1 MFSNYLLVTYRHLLR
16 HKLYSGITVLGL
28 AVGVATFLLTWLYIE
43 GERSFD
49 HFHEKGDD
57 TYRVTL
63 DRYQGEDLM
72 YKKALT
78 FIPTGPRLHADLPE
92 VENYT
97 RMWEYSLEAPV
108 VINVEEEKYSE
119 TNVYHVDSSFFSIFS
134 FELLEGNPKTAL
146 TKLKS
151 VVISESLAI
160 KYFGNERAVGKTIQ
174 RTNYNGPESY
184 EVTGVFKDVPSNSHL
199 QFTML
204 FSWETIT
211 PRDDSQWGWEGFTN
225 FVLLKEGIQQTDVE
239 AKLPDFLAKYITG
252 HWKERNDNN
261 GQRLELHL
269 QPLLSIYLGESLS
282 GETGPKGNASS
293 LYILGFSSLFILI
306 LAWVNCIN
314 LTTARLMDRSREAG
328 MRKILG
334 STRGQLFRQ
343 FVVESMALH
352 LVSLVLAFTLT
363 QLGLAWLS
371 GFSVVDNNLFH
382 YFSQFDFLSLVVV
395 VWLVGSLIS
404 GWYPSWLL
412 ATVQPSAV
420 LKGQPAKTP
429 KGAAIRHLLLVTQFT
444 ISLVAL
450 SSMLAVHYQ
459 LDFMLNQPLGFSKD
473 RRLVVDILEYPGPG
487 GRDSLFVKEIETLK
501 DDMERQS
508 FIKNAS
514 LSSAVPGYEN
524 TWQVSVLKLLG
535 EDESDPIY
543 SKMLRVDEDY
553 LNAFDLELLAGRNFS
568 KELSSD
574 QKESAIV
581 NESAV
586 RGLGLASPEEA
597 IGKMCNCWGNRTI
610 IGVVKD
616 YHTQSQ
622 RAVVQPEVMW
632 LNPGPYK
639 YLTFALGQE
648 TIRES
653 VAAIQSEWE
662 TTFPEKP
669 FSFFFL
675 DEFYDRQ
682 YARDEQFGAVMTAM
696 SVITVLLSVTGLF
709 GLISYQA
716 TRRRKEIGIRKV
728 LGASVANLILLLSK
742 TYFRI
747 VLIAIA
753 IGLPVSFWRIQ
764 EWLDGFAYRIELD
777 WTLLFTPVVVLLAIT
792 WLTMYVRTLTTARE
806 NPVDAL
812 RTE

>member
-1 MFSNYLLVTYRHLLR
+1 MLKNQLLITYRHLVR
-16 HKLYSGITVLGL
+16 HKLYSFITVLGL
-28 AVGVATFLLTWLYIE
+28 AVGVATFLLTWLYID

-49 HFHEKGDD
+49 HFHEKGADI
-57 TYRVTL
+57 YRITL
-63 DRYQGEDLM
+63 DRYQGEGLM

-108 VINVEEEKYSE
+108 VINVQEKKYSE

-134 FELLEGNPKTAL
+134 FELLEGNSKTAL
-146 TKLKS
+146 KNLKS
-151 VVISESLAI
+151 VVISESLAN
-160 KYFGNERAVGKTIQ
+160 KYFGSEKAVGKTIQ
-174 RTNYNGPESY
+174 RSNYNGLESY
-184 EVTGVFKDVPSNSHL
+184 EVTGVFKDIPANSHL

-211 PRDDSQWGWEGFTN
+211 PRDDSHWGWEGFTN
-225 FVLLKEGIQQTDVE
+225 FVLLKEGVSASEVE

-269 QPLLSIYLGESLS
+269 QPLLSIYMGEPLS
-282 GETGPKGNASS
+282 GETGPKGNTSS
-293 LYILGFSSLFILI
+293 LYILGFTSLFILI

-334 STRGQLFRQ
+334 SSRGQLFRQ

-363 QLGLAWLS
+363 QLGLAWMAD
-371 GFSVVDNNLFH
+371 FSVVDNNLLH
-382 YFSQFDFLSLVVV
+382 YFSQSDFLALIVV
-395 VWLVGSLIS
+395 VWLLGSLLS

-412 ATVQPSAV
+412 ATVQPSSV

-429 KGAAIRHLLLVTQFT
+429 KGAALRHLLLVIQFAV
-444 ISLVAL
+444 SLVAL
-450 SSMLAVHYQ
+450 SSMLAVHSQ

-473 RRLVVDILEYPGPG
+473 QRLVVDILEYPGPESK
-487 GRDSLFVKEIETLK
+487 DSLFVKEIENLK
-501 DDMERQS
+501 YDLERQS
-508 FIKNAS
+508 FIKSAS

-574 QKESAIV
+574 QKQSAII

-586 RGLGLASPEEA
+586 RGLGLANPEEA

-622 RAVVQPEVMW
+622 RAAVQPEVMW

-648 TIRES
+648 TIREN
-653 VAAIQSEWE
+653 VAAIQSDWE
-662 TTFPEKP
+662 ATFPEKP

-682 YARDEQFGAVMTAM
+682 YARDEQFGAVLTAM
-696 SVITVLLSVTGLF
+696 SAITVLLSVTGLF

-716 TRRRKEIGIRKV
+716 TRRRREIGIRKV
-728 LGASVANLILLLSK
+728 LGASVANLIVLLSK

-747 VLIAIA
+747 VLIAVA
-753 IGLPVSFWRIQ
+753 IGVPVSVWRIQ
-764 EWLDGFAYRIELD
+764 KWLDGFAYRIEMD
-777 WTLLFTPVVVLLAIT
+777 WVLLLLPVALLLTIT
-792 WLTMYVRTLTTARE
+792 WSIMYLRTLTTARE
-806 NPVDAL
+806 NPVDSL